1 MKNLKLILL
10 LVSFSV
16 PNQLYAEESHRV
28 VATSDYVLDLALRPL
43 GLISTIVGTGLYL
56 GVSPLTLVSHA
67 FPPHQS
73 FQKLGNFLVVTPA
86 KFTFTRPVGDYTL
99 HSGY

>member
-1 MKNLKLILL
+1 MKYLKPLILVMAVA
-10 LVSFSV
+10 VSSPVF
-16 PNQLYAEESHRV
+16 AEESKRV
-28 VATSDYVLDLALRPL
+28 VATSDYVVDLALRPI
-43 GLISTIVGTGLYL
+43 GFIATVTGTGLYIGL
-56 GVSPLTLVSHA
+56 SPLTLISHA

-99 HSGY
+99 HSNY

>member
-1 MKNLKLILL
+1 MKNLKLIILIITL
-10 LVSFSV
+10 CFSTHAIAD
-16 PNQLYAEESHRV
+16 NSGHM
-28 VATSDYVLDLALRPL
+28 VATSDVVLDLALRPL
-43 GLISTIVGTGLYL
+43 GFISTIVGTGLYVGL
-56 GVSPLTLVSHA
+56 SPLTLVSHA
-67 FPPHQS
+67 FPPHES